1 MYYFKRKRKKK
12 LGQPVAA
19 SQVHRGKMPK
29 AESPHSDR
37 SITGSISAPLPQ
49 QEKPPALA
57 PELRVRAVGTS
68 RGDDGRNLL
77 QVLRRWHPPPRQ
89 ERRREFP
96 SPAPVLYSC
105 PHVLYS
111 YLLPSLLA
119 QRRDLSGDTPCFN
132 TRLALA
138 VRSRPCLRFELFRFY
153 LVIRLMMDGWCCLQH
168 MVAPFPFPLLI

>member
-1 MYYFKRKRKKK
+1 MYYFKKKK
-12 LGQPVAA
+12 KKKTWPARRSLAGAPGQDAQSWKPPLRQVNHWIDQRSPPSTRKAPRFSSGASSQGGRHKSRGRWSESSPGSPPVAPTA
-19 SQVHRGKMPK
+19 
-29 AESPHSDR
+29 
-37 SITGSISAPLPQ
+37 APRAPSWVSLP
-49 QEKPPALA
+49 
-57 PELRVRAVGTS
+57 R
-68 RGDDGRNLL
+68 
-77 QVLRRWHPPPRQ
+77 
-89 ERRREFP
+89 
-96 SPAPVLYSC
+96 PVLYSC

-138 VRSRPCLRFELFRFY
+138 VRSRPWLRFELFRFH

>member
-1 MYYFKRKRKKK
+1 LASPSQPRRCTGARCPK
-12 LGQPVAA
+12 LKAPTPTGQ
-19 SQVHRGKMPK
+19 SL
-29 AESPHSDR
+29 DR
-37 SITGSISAPLPQ
+37 SAL
-49 QEKPPALA
+49 PALA
-57 PELRVRAVGTS
+57 PKHRARTVGTS

-138 VRSRPCLRFELFRFY
+138 VRSRPWLRFELFRFY

-168 MVAPFPFPLLI
+168 MVAPPSLFLF